1 MLTGSAALTV
11 GGIAGV
17 FIAWSPDGM
26 LPRRVSLLRAFGAIC
41 VAAVLI
47 GRAHAQSDDG
57 SAIAEQL
64 HTQARNLATANQ
76 WPEACARFED
86 SLRYAAALATR
97 LELAACYEH
106 IGKLAAAWR
115 MYRES
120 AVQAAQTGD
129 GAQRDISQTRAA
141 AIEPRLARL
150 VIVPPSQPPAGFTV
164 TADGA
169 RLDAGKLGAA
179 TFFDAGRHEITAS
192 APGLAPATRFVTLV
206 AGKLETLALP
216 ALVIAAV
223 PAPAVAAQAPAAPPP
238 VVAVSDPPPSSTR
251 KVLGAAL
258 GVAGLASAGVGLWFG
273 RKASSSYD
281 DAKALCGDKLACSA
295 ENYDRG
301 KQLINDTR
309 SNAAISTTLVAAGGA
324 AFVIGVI
331 VVLTAPRAP
340 EHATAQLVPTANAR
354 GAGVALVGRF

>member
-1 MLTGSAALTV
+1 
-11 GGIAGV
+11 
-17 FIAWSPDGM
+17 M
-26 LPRRVSLLRAFGAIC
+26 LPRRVSLLRAFGVIG
-41 VAAVLI
+41 VAAVLT

-86 SLRYAAALATR
+86 SLRYAAVLATR

-129 GAQRDISQTRAA
+129 GAQRDLSQSRAA

-150 VIVPPSQPPAGFTV
+150 VIAAPSPPPAGFTV

-169 RLDAGKLGAA
+169 RLDAGKLGAT
-179 TFFDAGRHEITAS
+179 TFFDAGRHEIIAS
-192 APGLAPATRFVTLV
+192 APGFAPTTRIVALV

-216 ALVIAAV
+216 ALVVAAV
-223 PAPAVAAQAPAAPPP
+223 PAPAAAAAAQTPAAPPP
-238 VVAVSDPPPSSTR
+238 VVAASDPPPSSTR
-251 KVLGAAL
+251 KYVGAAL

-301 KQLINDTR
+301 KQLISDTR
-309 SNAAISTTLVAAGGA
+309 GSAAISTALIAAGGA
-324 AFVIGVI
+324 AFVIGV
-331 VVLTAPRAP
+331 VLVLTAPRAP
-340 EHATAQLVPTANAR
+340 EHAAALVPTANAR
-354 GAGVALVGRF
+354 GAGVALVGSF

>member
-1 MLTGSAALTV
+1 
-11 GGIAGV
+11 
-17 FIAWSPDGM
+17 
-26 LPRRVSLLRAFGAIC
+26 
-41 VAAVLI
+41 
-47 GRAHAQSDDG
+47 
-57 SAIAEQL
+57 
-64 HTQARNLATANQ
+64 
-76 WPEACARFED
+76 
-86 SLRYAAALATR
+86 
-97 LELAACYEH
+97 
-106 IGKLAAAWR
+106 

-129 GAQRDISQTRAA
+129 GAQRDRSQSRAA

-192 APGLAPATRFVTLV
+192 APGLAPASRFVTLV
-206 AGKLETLALP
+206 AGKLETVALP
-216 ALVIAAV
+216 ALVVAAV
-223 PAPAVAAQAPAAPPP
+223 PAPAVAAAQTPAAP
-238 VVAVSDPPPSSTR
+238 VLAVSDPLPSSTR
-251 KVLGAAL
+251 KYVGAAL

-273 RKASSSYD
+273 RKASASYD

-301 KQLINDTR
+301 KQLIDDTR
-309 SNAAISTTLVAAGGA
+309 GSAAISTTLVAAGGA

-354 GAGVALVGRF
+354 GAGVALVGSF